1 MYCTK
6 CGKQNE
12 DNAKFCVACGEKLDG
27 TQGQSTAYQMG
38 INMPYQ
44 AKKKSHKKAVIGI
57 TVVAVILILII
68 SAGTSGSGRGYE
80 ETVDK
85 YLTAQFDG
93 DAEAVFEMIPE
104 KAVDYLAEEADY
116 DKDEMIQEV
125 NKSLKKQ
132 MNQIDKYLGN
142 DWEISYEITETE
154 DVKGDNLSDL
164 KNDYKDMG
172 IDLSAAKKITIEITI
187 KAGDTE
193 TDTSMNIG
201 VIETGG
207 SWYIDITS
215 VEL

>member
-1 MYCTK
+1 
-6 CGKQNE
+6 
-12 DNAKFCVACGEKLDG
+12 
-27 TQGQSTAYQMG
+27 
-38 INMPYQ
+38 
-44 AKKKSHKKAVIGI
+44 
-57 TVVAVILILII
+57 
-68 SAGTSGSGRGYE
+68 
-80 ETVDK
+80 
-85 YLTAQFDG
+85 
-93 DAEAVFEMIPE
+93 
-104 KAVDYLAEEADY
+104 
-116 DKDEMIQEV
+116 MIQEV

-172 IDLSAAKKITIEITI
+172 IDISAAKKITIEITI

>member
-164 KNDYKDMG
+164 K
-172 IDLSAAKKITIEITI
+172 IE
-187 KAGDTE
+187 
-193 TDTSMNIG
+193 
-201 VIETGG
+201 
-207 SWYIDITS
+207 
-215 VEL
+215 

>member
-27 TQGQSTAYQMG
+27 TQEQSTAYQMG

-57 TVVAVILILII
+57 AVVAVILILII

-104 KAVDYLAEEADY
+104 KAVNYLAEEADY

-125 NKSLKKQ
+125 NKSLKQQ
-132 MNQIDKYLGN
+132 MNKIDKYLGK

-154 DVKGDNLSDL
+154 DIKGDDLSDL
-164 KNDYKDMG
+164 KSDYKDMG
-172 IDLSAAKKITIEITI
+172 MGISAAKKITIEITI

-193 TDTSMNIG
+193 TATSMNIG